1 MKLVTVREL
10 SKFLNM
16 KESTIY
22 SWAKNGS
29 IPSYKLNGLWRFN
42 LEEIDAW
49 IRQLRYTPT
58 VSQKP
63 PKKIIRQDI
72 DRLVKKAIEDVTGN
86 GYNSASRK
94 PGRDQGLGKEEED
107 NGTL

>member
-16 KESTIY
+16 KELTIY

-29 IPSYKLNGLWRFN
+29 ISSYKLNGLWRFN

-49 IRQLRYTPT
+49 IRQLRYVPNPL
-58 VSQKP
+58 QKP
-63 PKKIIRQDI
+63 PNEVIRRNIDDIIM
-72 DRLVKKAIEDVTGN
+72 KAIDSVGGK
-86 GYNSASRK
+86 GYNSANRK
-94 PGRDQGLGKEEED
+94 PDQGQGLGKEGD
-107 NGTL
+107 GNGTL